1 MDIRLDYDIHEV
13 RPYINWLYFYFAWGL
28 SGKPESEKQELRKDA
43 EAMLDA
49 WEGRHKTHSIVRILP
64 ANSDG
69 DDILVDSVRLP
80 TLRQQHTVDGAP
92 FLCLADFI
100 RPVGQGVA
108 DRIGLFCSTVDRSM
122 EEHSDSDPYKR
133 MLSQT
138 LCDRLAEATT
148 ELMHLQVRRTYWG
161 YASNEDLPIEDLL
174 VGKYQGIRPAI
185 GYPSL
190 PDTSVNFL
198 LDSLL
203 HMARI
208 GISLTETGM
217 MRPHASVSG
226 LMIAHPMARYFELG
240 PIGEDQLRDY
250 ARRRGLPEKTVR
262 RFLQRALDRR

>member
-69 DDILVDSVRLP
+69 DDILVDGVRLP

-108 DRIGLFCSTVDRSM
+108 DRIGSILLYGRQ
-122 EEHSDSDPYKR
+122 EHGGA
-133 MLSQT
+133 Q
-138 LCDRLAEATT
+138 
-148 ELMHLQVRRTYWG
+148 
-161 YASNEDLPIEDLL
+161 
-174 VGKYQGIRPAI
+174 
-185 GYPSL
+185 
-190 PDTSVNFL
+190 
-198 LDSLL
+198 
-203 HMARI
+203 
-208 GISLTETGM
+208 
-217 MRPHASVSG
+217 
-226 LMIAHPMARYFELG
+226 
-240 PIGEDQLRDY
+240 
-250 ARRRGLPEKTVR
+250 
-262 RFLQRALDRR
+262 